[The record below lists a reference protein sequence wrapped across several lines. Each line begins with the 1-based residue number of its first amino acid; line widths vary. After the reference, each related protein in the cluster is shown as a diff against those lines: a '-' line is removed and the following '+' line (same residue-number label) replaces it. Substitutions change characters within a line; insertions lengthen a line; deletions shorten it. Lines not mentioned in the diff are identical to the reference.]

1 MTLLGVRAVGR
12 LQTWLDVIERFF
24 DRIAIHIK
32 LESEERLL
40 NGLSDQA
47 LADIGVTRGGIRQ
60 AVHARCPLCS
70 GRKG

>member
-1 MTLLGVRAVGR
+1 MTVER
-12 LQTWLDVIERFF
+12 LQAWLNAIERFL
-24 DRIAIHIK
+24 DCMAIHIQ